1 MIVRREQSIL
11 AIKSALKTK
20 EKTYSLQKNSI
31 GKNKLYRR
39 LIINYCKMKII
50 ITKKYLILIGIIKC
64 YLAKKKAI
72 WRMAKFFN
80 FHETMKNSIDKLKI
94 D

>member
-31 GKNKLYRR
+31 VKNNLYRR
-39 LIINYCKMKII
+39 LKITYCKMKSI
-50 ITKKYLILIGIIKC
+50 ITKQYLILIGIIKS

-80 FHETMKNSIDKLKI
+80 FHETMKNSIDK
-94 D
+94 